1 LSWRY
6 AISGDDTILVGA
18 AEGCDLLML
27 ILKNK
32 INRSQPSAAPT
43 GGFVVCFS
51 GGVAGDFADALVQ
64 RFELAVRHFRSRYD
78 LCRSC
83 RRLRSFDVDLE
94 KQDQKIAAFGSS
106 YRGIC
111 GVFFRRGSR

>member
-1 LSWRY
+1 L
-6 AISGDDTILVGA
+6 T
-18 AEGCDLLML
+18 L

-32 INRSQPSAAPT
+32 IKRSQPSAAPT
-43 GGFVVCFS
+43 GGIVVCFS
-51 GGVAGDFADALVQ
+51 GGVAGDFADALVV

-94 KQDQKIAAFGSS
+94 KQGQQIAAFGSS

-111 GVFFRRGSR
+111 GVLSGGVAGDFADALVQRFELAVRHFR